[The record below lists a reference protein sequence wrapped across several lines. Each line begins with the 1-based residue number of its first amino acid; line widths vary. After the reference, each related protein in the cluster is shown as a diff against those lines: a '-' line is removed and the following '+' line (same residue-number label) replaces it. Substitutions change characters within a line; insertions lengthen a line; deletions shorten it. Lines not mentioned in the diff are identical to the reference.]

1 MARQNTQRLRGCR
14 VTKPPQMP
22 PASPLS
28 LHAAGVTVEVE
39 VIVMVLVMVAVAV
52 TVSPVAVVV
61 AVTVA
66 VAAVVSSS
74 VLLQPCKDREAM
86 KPKQMA
92 ANARTS
98 CMITVI
104 SMASNKCNR
113 RKPLLFGAQTVSR
126 CKQSSVRQIHSKS
139 TLPQGW
145 IRLDKLSNNITWKK
159 YKKYIKEYKSPVV
172 TCSHFS
178 NSASKF

>member
-1 MARQNTQRLRGCR
+1 
-14 VTKPPQMP
+14 MP

-28 LHAAGVTVEVE
+28 LHATVVTVEVE
-39 VIVMVLVMVAVAV
+39 VIVMVLVMVMVAV

-66 VAAVVSSS
+66 VAAVVVSS
-74 VLLQPCKDREAM
+74 VLPQPCKDREAM

-113 RKPLLFGAQTVSR
+113 RSA
-126 CKQSSVRQIHSKS
+126 
-139 TLPQGW
+139 
-145 IRLDKLSNNITWKK
+145 N
-159 YKKYIKEYKSPVV
+159 
-172 TCSHFS
+172 HFS
-178 NSASKF
+178 LEPKQ

>member
-1 MARQNTQRLRGCR
+1 MHKRVLARALLGFHKKVNIKKLKGRSLALTTFCRENCKLKARQNTQRLRGCW

-28 LHAAGVTVEVE
+28 FHATVVTVEVE
-39 VIVMVLVMVAVAV
+39 VIVMVLVMVMVAV

-66 VAAVVSSS
+66 VAAVVVSS
-74 VLLQPCKDREAM
+74 VLPQPCKDREAM

-98 CMITVI
+98 CMITRVVMRVSKADAVQASSLLNPNRSMNKI
-104 SMASNKCNR
+104 S
-113 RKPLLFGAQTVSR
+113 
-126 CKQSSVRQIHSKS
+126 
-139 TLPQGW
+139 
-145 IRLDKLSNNITWKK
+145 
-159 YKKYIKEYKSPVV
+159 
-172 TCSHFS
+172 
-178 NSASKF
+178 